1 LLISGV
7 LFYQIKRIRESFIK
21 KIRFPELEKDLKTHT
36 SKLSDNIKNWGQ
48 DKQNV
53 LELLSSINAILK
65 NIKSRN
71 NNKEIKSIINIT
83 LRDLEGKRN
92 IKEWSFRKKLINLN
106 ENELWD
112 LYNKITETQAT
123 LSETIKDMK
132 WENNE

>member
-1 LLISGV
+1 MLISGV

>member
-1 LLISGV
+1 M
-7 LFYQIKRIRESFIK
+7 
-21 KIRFPELEKDLKTHT
+21 
-36 SKLSDNIKNWGQ
+36 
-48 DKQNV
+48 
-53 LELLSSINAILK
+53 
-65 NIKSRN
+65 
-71 NNKEIKSIINIT
+71 
-83 LRDLEGKRN
+83 EGKRN